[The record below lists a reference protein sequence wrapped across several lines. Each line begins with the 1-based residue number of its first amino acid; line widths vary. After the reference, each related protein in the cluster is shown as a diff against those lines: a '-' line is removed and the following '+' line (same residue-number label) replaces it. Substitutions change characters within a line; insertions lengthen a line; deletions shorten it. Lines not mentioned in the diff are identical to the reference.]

1 MDDLAG
7 AEDYGAWI
15 GRSMAAEDI
24 LTSARIAAFR
34 ATLDRETCEAREG
47 EAAPQG
53 IHWTLAPPLSPMRD
67 LGPDGHPARG
77 GFMPPVPLPRRMWA
91 SSAVEFLRPLHAG
104 ERVARTSTV
113 ASVTSKQG
121 SIGPLVFVEVEHVTS
136 CEGVAAIRERQ
147 TIVFRGEDAG
157 PKASE
162 APQSRSF
169 RPDESWTW
177 RRELTP
183 DPVLLFRYSALT
195 FNGHRIH
202 YDRPYAT
209 EVEGYPDLVVHG
221 PLTAT
226 LLLDLCAR
234 QLGENRLA
242 SFSFRGRSPAFV
254 GRTLHLVG
262 RMDGQAVE
270 LAALGEDGRVVMSG
284 RAVVAAG

>member
-1 MDDLAG
+1 MGEVAG
-7 AEDYGAWI
+7 PEDYGAWI
-15 GRSMAAEDI
+15 GRSTAAEDI
-24 LTSARIAAFR
+24 LTAPRVAAFR
-34 ATLDRETCEAREG
+34 ATLDRDACEARDG

-53 IHWTLAPPLSPMRD
+53 IHWTLAPPLAPMRE

-91 SSAVEFLRPLHAG
+91 SSDVEFLWPLHAG
-104 ERVARTSTV
+104 ECVARTSTV
-113 ASVTSKQG
+113 TAVTPKQG
-121 SIGPLVFVEVEHVTS
+121 STRPLVFVEVEHVTS
-136 CEGVAAIRERQ
+136 CEGVAAVRERQ
-147 TIVFRGEDAG
+147 TVVFRGEDAG
-157 PKASE
+157 PKVSE
-162 APQSRSF
+162 PPPSRSF
-169 RPDESWTW
+169 RPDESWPW

-234 QLGENRLA
+234 RLGDHRLA

-254 GRTLHLVG
+254 GRRLHLMG
-262 RMDGQAVE
+262 RTDGQAVE

-284 RAVVAAG
+284 RAAIAEE